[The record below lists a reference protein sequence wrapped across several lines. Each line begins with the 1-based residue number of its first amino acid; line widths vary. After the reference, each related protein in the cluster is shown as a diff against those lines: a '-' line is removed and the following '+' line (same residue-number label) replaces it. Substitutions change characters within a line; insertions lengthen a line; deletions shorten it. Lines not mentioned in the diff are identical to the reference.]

1 MVFGSRTTIMCSDA
15 SAAAAVTLA
24 AGAMVADRCVLLPG
38 VTVGRRCVLGSGSV
52 TRPGRTYASGATML
66 GSQGGDCVVLD
77 AGSGLTGAV
86 MAYNAG
92 VPVAPLPST
101 PDKGGA
107 DTEHAFG
114 RTFYGSQRQ
123 RSAVS
128 WPVPPTW
135 SITAAAMAAYGFGAA
150 ADHGRFVLALVIT
163 TRFAI
168 VPNLGR
174 GAEAS
179 PWEAARAAASFLVL
193 VCCCMVVIR
202 TVTVPLGALA
212 SAGAKRLLI
221 GRRVQG
227 NHAWDRSS
235 YCIRWKAYHVLESLL
250 VDLSKLCGSVR
261 GANPPPPHPRPRT
274 NGRLWPKNRRGWSC
288 GTARWVASSAR
299 GAACSHRAR
308 TCCLSSPTSSG
319 WAIASASTM
328 QVPSFATS
336 IRAVHSRSAPSPWA
350 TARRC
355 VPSPA

>member
-1 MVFGSRTTIMCSDA
+1 MCSDA

-86 MAYNAG
+86 MACNAG

-135 SITAAAMAAYGFGAA
+135 SITAAAMAAYRRRSRPFRAGPGDYHPLCHCANPRARRRGVPVGGGESRRFFSRACLLLHGGHPHGDGPPWRARVGRSQAA
-150 ADHGRFVLALVIT
+150 ADWAAGARQPRLGPQLVLHSLEGVSRPREPPCRPQQALW
-163 TRFAI
+163 
-168 VPNLGR
+168 LGQR
-174 GAEAS
+174 S
-179 PWEAARAAASFLVL
+179 KSAAA
-193 VCCCMVVIR
+193 
-202 TVTVPLGALA
+202 T
-212 SAGAKRLLI
+212 
-221 GRRVQG
+221 
-227 NHAWDRSS
+227 
-235 YCIRWKAYHVLESLL
+235 
-250 VDLSKLCGSVR
+250 
-261 GANPPPPHPRPRT
+261 PPPSYKR
-274 NGRLWPKNRRGWSC
+274 RLWPKNRRGWSC